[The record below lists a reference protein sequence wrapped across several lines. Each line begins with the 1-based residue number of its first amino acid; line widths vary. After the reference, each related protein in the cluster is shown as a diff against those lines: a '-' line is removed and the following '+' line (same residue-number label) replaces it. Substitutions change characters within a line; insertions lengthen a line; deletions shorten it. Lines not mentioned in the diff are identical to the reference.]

1 MGRHD
6 GAFVYT
12 GSGKKQAK
20 NADAAQVECKQLAC
34 AIQWCLAKSNHQ
46 QARCEP
52 SVQAWKDCVQKVNER
67 EAATAAAA
75 AAETAKAAK

>member
-12 GSGKKQAK
+12 GSGKKQPK
-20 NADAAQVECKQLAC
+20 NADAAQKECKQLAC

-46 QARCEP
+46 QNRCEP
-52 SVQAWKDCVQKVNER
+52 AVQAWKDCVTKVNER
-67 EAATAAAA
+67 EAATANAQQSQ
-75 AAETAKAAK
+75 EGPQK